1 MKLQPIK
8 TKEDYKKYNQYL
20 DSLYGVELTE
30 EQTNEILIIQQLLE
44 HFEQNNMSKVSIN
57 DDSKEDLDYIYELI
71 QNVSELEGYGLV
83 ERVCKLQEEVGELS
97 AETLKMIGFKS
108 SNLTKEEIKNNILL
122 ESVDCLIMSMD
133 ILSTQ
138 GYTKDEI
145 IKMADSQISKWVGN
159 LKNNII

>member
-1 MKLQPIK
+1 MKLKPIK
-8 TKEDYKKYNQYL
+8 TKEDYKKFNEYL

-44 HFEQNNMSKVSIN
+44 HYEQNNMSKVSLN
-57 DDSKEDLDYIYELI
+57 EENREDFDYIYELI
-71 QNVSELEGYGLV
+71 QNVSELEGYSLI

-97 AETLKMIGFKS
+97 AETLKMIGFKN
-108 SNLTKEEIKNNILL
+108 SNLTKEQIKENILL

-138 GYTKDEI
+138 GYSKDEI
-145 IKMADSQISKWVGN
+145 IKMADSQINKWVNN
-159 LKNNII
+159 LKTV

>member
-8 TKEDYKKYNQYL
+8 TKEDYKKFNQYL

-30 EQTNEILIIQQLLE
+30 DQTNEILIIQQLLD
-44 HFEQNNMSKVSIN
+44 HYEQNNMSKVSLREE
-57 DDSKEDLDYIYELI
+57 SKENFDYIYELI
-71 QNVSELEGYGLV
+71 QNVSELEGYGLI

-97 AETLKMIGFKS
+97 AETLKIIGFKN
-108 SNLTKEEIKNNILL
+108 SNLTKEQIKENILL

-138 GYTKDEI
+138 GYSKDEI
-145 IKMADSQISKWVGN
+145 IKMADSQINKWVNN
-159 LKNNII
+159 LKTI

>member
-8 TKEDYKKYNQYL
+8 TKEDYKKFNQYL

-30 EQTNEILIIQQLLE
+30 NQTNEILIIQQLLD
-44 HFEQNNMSKVSIN
+44 HYEQNNMSKVSLREE
-57 DDSKEDLDYIYELI
+57 SKENFDYIYELI
-71 QNVSELEGYGLV
+71 QNVSELEGYGLI

-97 AETLKMIGFKS
+97 AETLKIIGFKN
-108 SNLTKEEIKNNILL
+108 SNLTKEQIKENILL

-138 GYTKDEI
+138 GYSKDEI
-145 IKMADSQISKWVGN
+145 IKMADSQINKWINN
-159 LKNNII
+159 LKTI

>member
-1 MKLQPIK
+1 MKLKPIK
-8 TKEDYKKYNQYL
+8 TKEDYKKFNEYL

-44 HFEQNNMSKVSIN
+44 HYEQNNMSKVSLSEEN
-57 DDSKEDLDYIYELI
+57 REDFDYIYELI
-71 QNVSELEGYGLV
+71 QNVSELEGYGLI

-97 AETLKMIGFKS
+97 AETLKMIGFKN
-108 SNLTKEEIKNNILL
+108 SNLTKEQIKENILL

-138 GYTKDEI
+138 GYSKDEI
-145 IKMADSQISKWVGN
+145 IKMADSQINKWVNN
-159 LKNNII
+159 LKTI

>member
-8 TKEDYKKYNQYL
+8 TKEDYKKFNEYL

-30 EQTNEILIIQQLLE
+30 DQTNEILIIQQLLD
-44 HFEQNNMSKVSIN
+44 HYEQNNMSKVSLSEE
-57 DDSKEDLDYIYELI
+57 SKENFDYIYELI
-71 QNVSELEGYGLV
+71 QNVSELEGYGLI

-97 AETLKMIGFKS
+97 AETLKMIGFKN
-108 SNLTKEEIKNNILL
+108 SNLSKEEIKQNILL

-138 GYTKDEI
+138 GYSKDEI
-145 IKMADSQISKWVGN
+145 IKMADSQINKWVNN
-159 LKNNII
+159 LKTI

>member
-8 TKEDYKKYNQYL
+8 TKEDYKKFNEYL

-30 EQTNEILIIQQLLE
+30 DQTNEILIIQQLLD
-44 HFEQNNMSKVSIN
+44 HYEQNNMSKVLLSEE
-57 DDSKEDLDYIYELI
+57 SKENFDYIYELI
-71 QNVSELEGYGLV
+71 QNVSELEGYGLI

-97 AETLKMIGFKS
+97 AETLKMIGFKN
-108 SNLTKEEIKNNILL
+108 SNLSKEEIKQNILL

-138 GYTKDEI
+138 GYSKDEI
-145 IKMADSQISKWVGN
+145 IKMADSQINKWVNN
-159 LKNNII
+159 LKTI